1 MAWTTVNVATDT
13 NLFNATSMSASSRIP
28 LRNTLVVRSD
38 DADYGASGVMVA
50 GPWGFN
56 SVVYNTVF
64 GTQYQ
69 LDGNKIVTTGGGGG
83 GPTRPTTGI
92 LYPLKC

>member
-13 NLFNATSMSASSRIP
+13 NLFNATSMSASSKVP
-28 LRNTLVVRSD
+28 LTSTVVVRSD
-38 DADYGASGVMVA
+38 DADYGASGTMVA
-50 GPWGFN
+50 GPWEFASG
-56 SVVYNTVF
+56 VYNTVF

-69 LDGNKIVTTGGGGG
+69 LDGNKIVTAGGGG

-92 LYPLKC
+92 LYPLTS